1 MILAILLSLFSSWF
15 VMRWYLGNTLAEY
28 FNPEEARMDTARTAV
43 SLAPNDPLTH
53 WRLANYLHK
62 QRPPDEI
69 FQAVSEYEKAVS
81 LSPNDYRYWME
92 LGEALEQ
99 AGEHERAEK
108 ALREAVRLAP
118 SYAYPRWYLGNLLVR
133 IDRYEEAFEQL
144 RRASEANNEFQPQ
157 LFNLAWQLNKD
168 DFQSM
173 VNAIGPGSATRAK
186 FAEYLVARSRFDE
199 GLRLW
204 NTLSDA
210 EKRENRESAESLVA
224 SLVKLKRFH
233 TAVEIWNSIAPSPSY
248 HAHIGKFMDP
258 GFENNIAHGETN
270 PFSWQVPT
278 LQQVQIGIT
287 PSLGHSGSRSLRVF
301 FQVRTNL
308 DGMPLSQLVPVQP
321 NTQYNFECFIRTE
334 KLVSASTPL
343 IGLDDALTDIPLA
356 ISAAAPSANND
367 WQRITLSVKSG
378 PKTEALRLKVYR
390 GGCGAE
396 SPVCPIFGTVW
407 YDDFD
412 LKPAK

>member
-1 MILAILLSLFSSWF
+1 MPDQLIQFRASLPARIVMILAILLSLFSSWY
-15 VMRWYLGNTLAEY
+15 VMRWYIGNTLAEY
-28 FNPEEARMDTARTAV
+28 FNPEEARLDTARTAV
-43 SLAPNDPLTH
+43 SLAPDDPLTH
-53 WRLANYLHK
+53 WRLANFIHK
-62 QRPPDEI
+62 QLPPDQI
-69 FQAVSEYEKAVS
+69 LQAVSEYEKAVS

-133 IDRYEEAFEQL
+133 TDRYEEAFEQL
-144 RRASEANNEFQPQ
+144 RRASDANNEFQPQ

-168 DFQSM
+168 DFQSL
-173 VNAIGPGSATRAK
+173 VNAIGPSPATRAK

-210 EKRENRESAESLVA
+210 EKRENRESANSLVA

-258 GFENNIAHGETN
+258 SFENNIAHGRN
-270 PFSWQVPT
+270 AT
-278 LQQVQIGIT
+278 LLVGRYLRSQQVQIGIT

-308 DGMPLSQLVPVQP
+308 EGTPLAQLVPVQP
-321 NTQYNFECFIRTE
+321 NTQYNFECFVRTE
-334 KLVSASTPL
+334 KLVSASTPIVVL
-343 IGLDDALTDIPLA
+343 EDAT
-356 ISAAAPSANND
+356 N
-367 WQRITLSVKSG
+367 
-378 PKTEALRLKVYR
+378 
-390 GGCGAE
+390 
-396 SPVCPIFGTVW
+396 
-407 YDDFD
+407 
-412 LKPAK
+412 